1 MKKTQLSS
9 LLLGLGLIGGIGL
22 GVATVQSSSTT
33 TNVKNVRLLVNS
45 RHACVINGNGNLS
58 LTNKN
63 GQVVGY
69 VSVGEM
75 LTLGESSNGKTFVTV
90 QETGETGYLAN
101 SNIKD
106 ITSGIGKDF
115 TKINEQGYVI
125 NVTTLV
131 HVRANATMDSQIL
144 SSLSNNTTLTIT
156 GKIGNWYK
164 VDVNGVKGYIF
175 DEYITKASNAQ
186 NNTETTSSSNNTKIT
201 SNSNNTKTIS
211 TSTNNKATTNSSS
224 INNTNSEN
232 NKENSTAQKASKEST
247 PSHKTVT
254 ESGTTQK
261 QHKTT
266 TKDNDN
272 SQTFSG
278 NGIVKKLGTGY
289 YHAKLHSAPSSSSSG
304 YDLTPGTQVQILG
317 ETNEFYHVKLTD
329 GEVGYIYAPYVE
341 RVN

>member
-9 LLLGLGLIGGIGL
+9 LLLGLGLIGSIGL
-22 GVATVQSSSTT
+22 GVANVQSSSAS

-58 LTNKN
+58 LTNKS
-63 GQVVGY
+63 GQIIGY

-156 GKIGNWYK
+156 GKMGNWYK
-164 VDVNGVKGYIF
+164 IDVNGVKGYIF
-175 DEYITKASNAQ
+175 DEYITKTSNIQ
-186 NNTETTSSSNNTKIT
+186 NNTKTTSNSNSTKIT
-201 SNSNNTKTIS
+201 S
-211 TSTNNKATTNSSS
+211 TSTKNKTTTNSSS

-261 QHKTT
+261 QHRTT
-266 TKDNDN
+266 TKDNNN